1 MSRNPILSDKAF
13 DQVAPAGV
21 TVEGTLSPA
30 EEWQRAQ
37 GMQGAGAAGA
47 TRTDDP
53 AAAAQ
58 TAAAG
63 GAGGF
68 QAGRMAG
75 RGMPAPATDGKVMTM
90 GGVASATLVMFAF
103 LLFAAFFGWQSVDV
117 VSTGTFD
124 ANGNEILNATFTN
137 PVILFVAVFA
147 ALGLAFLT
155 AFKPKMARFTGVG
168 YAVFEGYVLGA
179 ISAYFGALY
188 QGIVAQAVLATL
200 GVFLVMLALYGLRI
214 LRATPKFVKGVIGAT
229 FGIMFM
235 YLGVFIL
242 NIFGVAD
249 GFWSSGSPLGIII
262 SLVVVVVA
270 SLNLI
275 LDFDFIEK
283 GSNMGLPRYMDWY
296 AGFGLLVTLVWLYL
310 EMLRLLARLR
320 Q

>member
-1 MSRNPILSDKAF
+1 MSRNPILTDKAF
-13 DQVAPAGV
+13 EEAGGGVAVADRP
-21 TVEGTLSPA
+21 SPA
-30 EEWQRAQ
+30 DEWASAQ
-37 GMQGAGAAGA
+37 GAASTTAAGAAGA
-47 TRTDDP
+47 
-53 AAAAQ
+53 
-58 TAAAG
+58 
-63 GAGGF
+63 F
-68 QAGRMAG
+68 QAGQQAQVPTG
-75 RGMPAPATDGKVMTM
+75 PVVTDGKVMTM

-103 LLFAAFFGWQSVDV
+103 LLAAAFVGWQSVDV
-117 VSTGTFD
+117 TPDGFD
-124 ANGNEILNATFTN
+124 SSGQEVFRASFTS
-137 PVILFVAVFA
+137 PVLLFIGLFA
-147 ALGLAFLT
+147 ALGLAILT
-155 AFKPKMARFTGVG
+155 SFKPKLSPFTSLG
-168 YAVFEGYVLGA
+168 YAVCEGYVLGA

-200 GVFLVMLALYGLRI
+200 GVFLVMLVLYGLRI

-242 NIFGVAD
+242 NLFGAAD
-249 GFWSSGSPLGIII
+249 GFWTSGSPLGIGI
-262 SLVVVVVA
+262 SVVVVIVA

-283 GSNMGLPRYMDWY
+283 GSQMGLPRYMDWY

>member
-1 MSRNPILSDKAF
+1 MSRNPILTDKAF
-13 DQVAPAGV
+13 QEAGSGGVAVADGP
-21 TVEGTLSPA
+21 SPA
-30 EEWQRAQ
+30 DEWASAQ
-37 GMQGAGAAGA
+37 GAASTTAAGAAGA
-47 TRTDDP
+47 
-53 AAAAQ
+53 
-58 TAAAG
+58 
-63 GAGGF
+63 F
-68 QAGRMAG
+68 QAGQQARVPSG
-75 RGMPAPATDGKVMTM
+75 PVVTDGKVMTM

-103 LLFAAFFGWQSVDV
+103 LLAAAFFGWQSVDV
-117 VSTGTFD
+117 IPTGVVD
-124 ANGNEILNATFTN
+124 ANGQDVFNATFTS
-137 PVILFVAVFA
+137 PVLLFISLFA
-147 ALGLAFLT
+147 ALGLAILT
-155 AFKPKMARFTGVG
+155 SFKPKLSPFTSLG
-168 YAVFEGYVLGA
+168 YAVCEGYVLGA

-200 GVFLVMLALYGLRI
+200 GVFLVMLVLYGLRI

-242 NIFGVAD
+242 NLFGAAD
-249 GFWSSGSPLGIII
+249 GFWTSGSPLGIGI
-262 SLVVVVVA
+262 SVVVVIVA

-283 GSNMGLPRYMDWY
+283 GSQMGLPRYMDWY